1 MIKTFSTKLDAK
13 VLRHLEEFCKR
24 YHLKKSH
31 VLEEIIEEGI
41 QRRVQTFELAQSLQ
55 KGLEE
60 EGKGELYSSDEVENQ
75 VFGKKKG
82 R

>member
-13 VLRHLEEFCKR
+13 VLLMLEDFCKR

-31 VLEEIIEEGI
+31 VLEEIIEDGI
-41 QRRVQTFELAQSLQ
+41 RRRIQNMEFAKSLQ

-60 EGKGELYSSDEVENQ
+60 ESRGELLTAAEVEQ
-75 VFGKKKG
+75 AIFGKKKAG
-82 R
+82 